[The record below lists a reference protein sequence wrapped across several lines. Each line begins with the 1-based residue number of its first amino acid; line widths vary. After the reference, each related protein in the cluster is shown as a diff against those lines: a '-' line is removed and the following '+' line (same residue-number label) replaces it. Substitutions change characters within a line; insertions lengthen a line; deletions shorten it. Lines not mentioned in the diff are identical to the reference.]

1 MGMNKE
7 LVGREYTKIEP
18 FPVSAEAGR
27 AYADASN
34 ANDIAA
40 YKDIVPPMYGV
51 AYSFAA
57 LGAPLFDSD
66 LQVDMMRLV
75 HGDQDMTFVR
85 AVKPGDVIQARSK
98 VAAITEKSTGEV
110 IDVEIACSNQRGEV
124 VLEAK
129 SGLFVRGPRKKD
141 GPEGGGGG
149 EKKDPDE
156 EAWSAAPVAWSV
168 TETVAPDQ
176 SKRYAEASGDRNPIH
191 TDDDVAK
198 MAGLPGIILHGLCT
212 MAFVHNACVRKV
224 GSDPARV
231 KRLSVRFARPVL
243 MNDVLTIEA
252 RGPAQGPW
260 LLRVTNQVG
269 VVVLKNGR
277 AELG

>member
-7 LVGREYTKIEP
+7 LVGRTYTKIEP
-18 FPVSAEAGR
+18 FPVSADAGR

-40 YKDIVPPMYGV
+40 YKDIAPPMYGV

-57 LGAPLFDSD
+57 LGAPLFDPD
-66 LQVDMMRLV
+66 LHVDMMRLV

-85 AVKPGDVIQARSK
+85 AVKAGDVIQAQSK

-110 IDVEIACSNQRGEV
+110 IDVEMTCTNQRGEV

-141 GPEGGGGG
+141 GPEGGGG

-191 TDDDVAK
+191 TDEDVAK

-224 GSDPARV
+224 ANDPARV

-252 RGPAQGPW
+252 RGPAAGPW
-260 LLRVTNQVG
+260 LLRVTNQAG